1 MISKEFQL
9 LHRWSTQN
17 LLWRVGTIWGKSIF
31 EATRT
36 SCCAREGTRDQ
47 GVGLPSS
54 LLRTCTDWLIPGW
67 IPKYFKGW
75 CIPTELLSGKLGV
88 SRWGGAKTEDLRN
101 NTTQVY
107 EQDLPFL
114 LLILFLIFLL
124 LLFFHISLTSLSFF
138 MNFSQLLS
146 FPFLMVSSQQ
156 GIRVIPSFL
165 PWIMLTVSI
174 PLTGK
179 LTDRIYFNQLL
190 LKVKQ
195 CS

>member
-31 EATRT
+31 EATGT

-47 GVGLPSS
+47 GVGLPFS

-101 NTTQVY
+101 NTIRVY

-114 LLILFLIFLL
+114 LFILFLIFLL
-124 LLFFHISLTSLSFF
+124 LPFLSYLSNLFVFFHE
-138 MNFSQLLS
+138 LLS
-146 FPFLMVSSQQ
+146 ASLFLFSHGVFPTGTYQSHTL
-156 GIRVIPSFL
+156 L
-165 PWIMLTVSI
+165 PPMDNV
-174 PLTGK
+174 
-179 LTDRIYFNQLL
+179 DRINSFNW
-190 LKVKQ
+190 KTDK
-195 CS
+195 

>member
-1 MISKEFQL
+1 MISKEFHF

-75 CIPTELLSGKLGV
+75 FIPTELLSSKLGV
-88 SRWGGAKTEDLRN
+88 SRWGGAKTEDPRN
-101 NTTQVY
+101 NTIQAY

-114 LLILFLIFLL
+114 LLILFLLFLF
-124 LLFFHISLTSLSFF
+124 LLFFPISLTSLSFF
-138 MNFSQLLS
+138 HELLS
-146 FPFLMVSSQQ
+146 ASLFPFSHGVFPTGTYQSHTLLPPMDNVDH
-156 GIRVIPSFL
+156 INSFN
-165 PWIMLTVSI
+165 WKID
-174 PLTGK
+174 K
-179 LTDRIYFNQLL
+179 
-190 LKVKQ
+190 
-195 CS
+195 